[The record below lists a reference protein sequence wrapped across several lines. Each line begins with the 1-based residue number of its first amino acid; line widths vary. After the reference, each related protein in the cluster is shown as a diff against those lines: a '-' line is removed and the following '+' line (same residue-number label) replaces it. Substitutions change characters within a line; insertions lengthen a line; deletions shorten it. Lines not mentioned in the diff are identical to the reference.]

1 MSIDRCGAS
10 PSPVFD
16 QDEKGATSSRRCRMG
31 SHQDTDDRIDPN
43 LAALAAAL
51 GELYARPI
59 IRGDS
64 PEAKRLIR
72 SFILA
77 NRELVTL
84 AIDTVLGM
92 NADERARLF
101 RDHEGVLHPPGG
113 GVSRV
118 RLQCRSLGRGR
129 AWRDPARLRRRPGE
143 RPVARRPICAVR
155 RRCERPPTAH
165 PDLYRPMTGVAKN
178 ARDQSADG
186 PVSSSNASAKSSDGP
201 E

>member
-1 MSIDRCGAS
+1 
-10 PSPVFD
+10 
-16 QDEKGATSSRRCRMG
+16 MG

-101 RDHEGVLHPPGG
+101 RDHEDVLHPPGG
-113 GVSRV
+113 AFPEYVSNAVRWAESEPGETLLDFDDDQVNVLSRV
-118 RLQCRSLGRGR
+118 VRYAQY
-129 AWRDPARLRRRPGE
+129 
-143 RPVARRPICAVR
+143 VA
-155 RRCERPPTAH
+155 
-165 PDLYRPMTGVAKN
+165 D
-178 ARDQSADG
+178 
-186 PVSSSNASAKSSDGP
+186 ASALPPPSRISLDP
-201 E
+201 